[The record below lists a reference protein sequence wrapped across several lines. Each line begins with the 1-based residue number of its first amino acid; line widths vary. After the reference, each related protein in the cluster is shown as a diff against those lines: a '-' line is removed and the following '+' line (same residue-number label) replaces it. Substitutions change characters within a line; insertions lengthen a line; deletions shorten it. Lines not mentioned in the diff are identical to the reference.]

1 MNALAHPAYDSL
13 LDRLHTCAPNLDNG
27 NFNHLPM
34 VIEALHALG
43 LGHRAPVWIAAE
55 ESRFLPVSEPIEPV
69 RPDTPAAALG
79 QRTRFADWVIYF
91 ADAIEA
97 QGWTPVLDRWAR
109 RLAPGY
115 ITAAVH
121 GPIRTAHAVR
131 ALRRADTLSRRTELA
146 HALAAWASMYRTLP
160 GRRPAPGPR
169 AGSRPLRDVLETL
182 PLVDAAH
189 RPQSGSISA
198 GLLQLA
204 AHDGFADH
212 IAGADLSGDP
222 IIRAE
227 DVIAA
232 FLDLFVETVV
242 TPYSMVVFTH
252 AVTGASAAREMMAVT
267 GERTGRALLAGA
279 FGAGCALKAAF
290 LPETL
295 PGRLPTRTAMPDDS
309 VQHLA
314 RRAEATRDDHAVKL
328 TEAALGAYLRTGNRS
343 AIEASVRAIEAV
355 SA

>member
-43 LGHRAPVWIAAE
+43 LGHRAPAWMAEE
-55 ESRFLPVSEPIEPV
+55 ESRLLPVMGPVEPV
-69 RPDTPAAALG
+69 RTDNLAAALG

-91 ADAIEA
+91 ADEIEA
-97 QGWTPVLDRWAR
+97 QGWISVLDRWAR

-146 HALAAWASMYRTLP
+146 HALAAWAAMYRTLP
-160 GRRPAPGPR
+160 GRRPAPGLR
-169 AGSRPLRDVLETL
+169 AGSSPLRDVLETL
-182 PLVDAAH
+182 PLVEARL

-198 GLLQLA
+198 GLLQIAGL
-204 AHDGFADH
+204 DGFAAH

-222 IIRAE
+222 ALRAE
-227 DVIAA
+227 ALIEV
-232 FLDLFVETVV
+232 FLDLFVETVG

-252 AVTGASAAREMMAVT
+252 AVTGTSAAREMMAVT

-295 PGRLPTRTAMPDDS
+295 PEALPGPTAIPDDS

-328 TEAALGAYLRTGNRS
+328 TEAALGAYLRTGNRT
-343 AIEASVRAIEAV
+343 AIEASVRAIEAA